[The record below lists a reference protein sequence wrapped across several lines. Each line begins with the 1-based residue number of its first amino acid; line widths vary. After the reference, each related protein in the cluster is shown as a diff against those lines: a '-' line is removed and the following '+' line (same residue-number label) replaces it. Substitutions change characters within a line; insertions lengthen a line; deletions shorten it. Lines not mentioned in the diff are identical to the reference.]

1 MSPRKGRPPM
11 RRIINL
17 AGRFAGRF
25 AGSRRGAIAVQAALC
40 APPIMVMVFGTLD
53 ISNASQEKTRL
64 QDALDAATLAA
75 ARSSATTDSQL
86 YAIGAPT
93 LSADM
98 TGSGATVTGSSYHAV
113 DSKVVASATATVPAM
128 VAGIWN
134 QGDMTIGA
142 TSEVSRA
149 VTKVELSLVLD
160 NTGSMAGTK
169 ISNLKTA
176 AKSLIDILADAASRA
191 AEPHSV
197 KIGIAPFSMTVNVG
211 STYRN
216 ATWIDQNAASPIN
229 DEIFASHA
237 NRFTLLS
244 NMGVSWGGCVESRQY
259 PYDVQD
265 TPPDAGTP
273 ATLFT
278 PFFAPDEPDSSN
290 SGYVNNYLADVTGS
304 SNWKTK
310 QGYVAKYDHAPRT
323 GTNGAGYTFGP
334 NAGCSLTSISRLS
347 EDWTALKAKVDSMTA
362 VGDTNIGMGLMWGW
376 HLISPNAPFSDGSA
390 YGTPK
395 LQKIVVLMTDGENT
409 NGDTTSNDD
418 SVYAGVGYIWQN
430 RLGITS
436 GTPTQRRAAMDGRL
450 ATLCTNMKAQGIIL
464 YTVRVEVTN
473 GTSTVL
479 QNCASTA
486 DKFYDVQNASQL
498 TAVFDAIA
506 GSIQNLRIMH

>member
-1 MSPRKGRPPM
+1 MSPRTERPLL
-11 RRIINL
+11 RRMIDLVGAL
-17 AGRFAGRF
+17 AGD
-25 AGSRRGAIAVQAALC
+25 RRGAIAVQAALA
-40 APPIMVMVFGTLD
+40 APPLLVMTFGVLD
-53 ISNASQEKTRL
+53 IANASQEKTRL

-75 ARSSATTDSQL
+75 ARSSSATTDDQL
-86 YAIGAPT
+86 AAVGAPT

-98 TGSGATVTGSSYHAV
+98 TGSKATVTSSSFHAEG
-113 DSKVVASATATVPAM
+113 SKVVASASAKVPAM
-128 VAGIWN
+128 VAGIWT
-134 QGDMTIGA
+134 QGDMTVGA

-149 VTKVELSLVLD
+149 VNKVELALVLD

-169 ISNLKTA
+169 LTNLKSA
-176 AKSLIDILADAASRA
+176 AKSLIDILSDAASRA
-191 AEPHSV
+191 TEPHSV

-211 STYRN
+211 STYKT
-216 ATWIDQNAASPIN
+216 ASWIDQTGASPIN
-229 DEIFASHA
+229 DEIFSSHA

-244 NMGVSWGGCVESRQY
+244 NMGVSWGGCVESRKY

-265 TPPDAGTP
+265 TAPDGGTP

-278 PFFAPDEPDSSN
+278 PFFAPDEPDTSSA
-290 SGYVNNYLADVTGS
+290 GYVNNYLADVTTS

-310 QGYVAKYDHAPRT
+310 QGYVAKYNTAPRS
-323 GTNGAGYTFGP
+323 GTNSSTGYAYGP
-334 NAGCSLTSISRLS
+334 NAGCALTSIARLS
-347 EDWTALKAKVDSMTA
+347 EDWTALKSKVDSMTA

-376 HLISPNAPFSDGSA
+376 HLISPNAPFADGSA
-390 YGTPK
+390 YGTEK

-409 NGDTTSNDD
+409 DSSTSSNNA
-418 SVYAGVGYIWQN
+418 SVYAGLGYIWQN

-436 GTPTQRRAAMDGRL
+436 GTTSQRRAAMDSRL
-450 ATLCTNMKAQGIIL
+450 SELCANMKAKGVII
-464 YTVRVEVTN
+464 YTVRVEVTS

-479 QNCASTA
+479 QDCASSA

>member
-1 MSPRKGRPPM
+1 MSPRKGRAPL
-11 RRIINL
+11 RRLIEF
-17 AGRFAGRF
+17 ASRFAGN
-25 AGSRRGAIAVQAALC
+25 RRGAIAVQAALC
-40 APPIMVMVFGTLD
+40 APPMMVLVFGAID

-75 ARSSATTDSQL
+75 ARSSATTDAQL
-86 YAIGAPT
+86 YAIGSPT
-93 LSADM
+93 LSADL
-98 TGSGATVTGSSYHAV
+98 TGSHATVTASSFHAV

-128 VAGIWN
+128 IAGIWN

-149 VTKVELSLVLD
+149 VTKVELALVLD
-160 NTGSMAGTK
+160 NTGSMAGSKLT
-169 ISNLKTA
+169 NLKGA
-176 AKSLIDILADAASRA
+176 AKSLIDILSDAAARA
-191 AEPHSV
+191 SEPHSV

-216 ATWIDQNAASPIN
+216 ASWIDQTGASPIN
-229 DEIFASHA
+229 DEIFSTHA

-265 TPPDAGTP
+265 TAPDGGTP

-278 PFFAPDEPDSSN
+278 PFFAPDEPDTSN
-290 SGYVNNYLADVTGS
+290 AGYVNNYLSDVTTS
-304 SNWKTK
+304 SNWKTR
-310 QGYVAKYDHAPRT
+310 QGYVAKYNHAPRT
-323 GTNGAGYTFGP
+323 GTNNSTGYAYGP
-334 NAGCSLTSISRLS
+334 NAGCALTSIARLS
-347 EDWTALKAKVDSMTA
+347 EDWTSLKSKVDSMTA
-362 VGDTNIGMGLMWGW
+362 VGDTNIGLGLMWGW
-376 HLISPNAPFSDGSA
+376 HLISPNAPFADGSA
-390 YGTPK
+390 YGTAK

-409 NGDTTSNDD
+409 NSDTSSNDD

-436 GTPTQRRAAMDGRL
+436 GTASQRRAAMDGRL
-450 ATLCTNMKAQGIIL
+450 EELCSNMKAKGIII

-473 GTSTVL
+473 GTSSVL
-479 QNCASTA
+479 QNCASSA
-486 DKFYDVQNASQL
+486 DKFYDVQSASQL

-506 GSIQNLRIMH
+506 GSIQNLRILH

>member
-1 MSPRKGRPPM
+1 M
-11 RRIINL
+11 RRGFDFTGGFWGCFW
-17 AGRFAGRF
+17 AGFRRD
-25 AGSRRGAIAVQAALC
+25 RRGAIAVQAALC
-40 APPIMVMVFGTLD
+40 VPPILVLTFGALD

-75 ARSSATTDSQL
+75 ARSSATTDAQL
-86 YAIGAPT
+86 YAVGSPT
-93 LSADM
+93 LAADM
-98 TGSGATVTGSSYHAV
+98 TGSKATVTSSSYHAV
-113 DSKVVASATATVPAM
+113 DSKVVAAASAKVPAM
-128 VAGIWN
+128 IAGIWS

-149 VTKVELSLVLD
+149 VTKVELALVLD
-160 NTGSMAGTK
+160 NTGSMKGTK
-169 ISNLKTA
+169 LTNLKSA
-176 AKSLIDILADAASRA
+176 AKSLIDILSDAAARA

-216 ATWIDQNAASPIN
+216 AAWIDQTGASPIN
-229 DEIFASHA
+229 DEIFSSHA

-244 NMGVSWGGCVESRQY
+244 NMGTSWGGCVESRQY

-265 TPPDAGTP
+265 TAPDAGTP

-278 PFFAPDEPDSSN
+278 PFFAPDEPDTSN
-290 SGYVNNYLADVTGS
+290 AGYVNSYLDDVTGS
-304 SNWKTK
+304 SNWKTR
-310 QGYVAKYDHAPRT
+310 QGYVAKYNTAPKS
-323 GTNGAGYTFGP
+323 GTNGAGYVFGP
-334 NAGCSLTSISRLS
+334 NAGCALTSISRLS

-376 HLISPNAPFSDGSA
+376 HLISPNAPFADGSA

-409 NGDTTSNDD
+409 NGDTSSNDD

-430 RLGITS
+430 RLGVTG
-436 GTPTQRRAAMDGRL
+436 GTAGQRRAAMDGRL
-450 ATLCTNMKAQGIIL
+450 ATLCANMKAQGIIL
-464 YTVRVEVTN
+464 YTVRVEVSN

-479 QNCASTA
+479 QNCASTS

-506 GSIQNLRIMH
+506 GSIQNLRIMR